1 MSWLFLAN
9 LKGVHPNMSQI
20 RPPQEAHALHLAL
33 LPPKSADSAGTQLKW
48 THFQTPVIH
57 RGGHA
62 LISLNLSFISS
73 EVRFRDHPKIQDSRL
88 VGWLLLFWGLQ
99 TTTWI
104 DFNTLPKC
112 RKLDSSKTPFF
123 HASMPNTKL
132 PTGKGSKT
140 HIIFRLPHETPPTPR
155 CSLKRLKVSRQAR
168 SLSLYRRSISLGV
181 RGSLPPSP
189 WPSQLNSQHQQ
200 LNNYSN
206 PYGPATRMRSLKW
219 CLKVSRRSS
228 ASLEHWCITS
238 NSPSGLASENTVNID
253 SKGHGL
259 HSSCSHIL

>member
-1 MSWLFLAN
+1 MCEGTMEKLVLSDFRYLWTKAVKISCMLRWIWPQLSLPCHQLEMSWLFLAN
-9 LKGVHPNMSQI
+9 LKGVRPNMSQI

-112 RKLDSSKTPFF
+112 RKLDSSKTP
-123 HASMPNTKL
+123 
-132 PTGKGSKT
+132 
-140 HIIFRLPHETPPTPR
+140 
-155 CSLKRLKVSRQAR
+155 C
-168 SLSLYRRSISLGV
+168 LYAKHNFTN
-181 RGSLPPSP
+181 
-189 WPSQLNSQHQQ
+189 WE
-200 LNNYSN
+200 
-206 PYGPATRMRSLKW
+206 K
-219 CLKVSRRSS
+219 
-228 ASLEHWCITS
+228 
-238 NSPSGLASENTVNID
+238 
-253 SKGHGL
+253 
-259 HSSCSHIL
+259 